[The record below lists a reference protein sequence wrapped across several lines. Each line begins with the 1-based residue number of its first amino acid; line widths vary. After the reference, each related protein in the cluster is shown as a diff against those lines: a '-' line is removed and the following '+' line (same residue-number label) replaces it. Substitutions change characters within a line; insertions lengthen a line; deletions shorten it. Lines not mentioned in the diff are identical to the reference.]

1 MQRFVISTNLEFQIC
16 GNFADSQ
23 PVLDSILRY
32 HLNFEIQAF
41 IFHRG
46 INTIAGHAL
55 FAFMFRIRM
64 ISLPIHA
71 DMRLYERICAHI
83 FPIRIV
89 YSDQIYIDRI
99 NSIYMR
105 FFCIFGYTY
114 SMQIS
119 MWFHADM
126 RSSMRINRNTYA
138 LKKTELENL
147 YQTLTSKSEQNLF
160 LRKLPKNQCSLH
172 LRFWITIYHSQ
183 IVYKTWLCS

>member
-1 MQRFVISTNLEFQIC
+1 
-16 GNFADSQ
+16 
-23 PVLDSILRY
+23 
-32 HLNFEIQAF
+32 
-41 IFHRG
+41 
-46 INTIAGHAL
+46 
-55 FAFMFRIRM
+55 M

-160 LRKLPKNQCSLH
+160 LRKLPIKSVLVS
-172 LRFWITIYHSQ
+172 SQ
-183 IVYKTWLCS
+183 ISDYNSSLSNSMFIKHCIDA

>member
-1 MQRFVISTNLEFQIC
+1 MDLGPGLRLIQCSVLWFKPTWNFRFDNLC

-23 PVLDSILRY
+23 PALDSILRY

-64 ISLPIHA
+64 ISLPINA

-99 NSIYMR
+99 NSISMR

-126 RSSMRINRNTYA
+126 RSSMRINWNTY
-138 LKKTELENL
+138 LCLWKKSAWP
-147 YQTLTSKSEQNLF
+147 TL
-160 LRKLPKNQCSLH
+160 
-172 LRFWITIYHSQ
+172 
-183 IVYKTWLCS
+183 

>member
-1 MQRFVISTNLEFQIC
+1 
-16 GNFADSQ
+16 
-23 PVLDSILRY
+23 
-32 HLNFEIQAF
+32 
-41 IFHRG
+41 
-46 INTIAGHAL
+46 
-55 FAFMFRIRM
+55 
-64 ISLPIHA
+64 
-71 DMRLYERICAHI
+71 MRLYERICAHI

-160 LRKLPKNQCSLH
+160 LRKLPIKSVLVS
-172 LRFWITIYHSQ
+172 SQ
-183 IVYKTWLCS
+183 ISDYNSSLSNSMFIKHCIDA

>member
-1 MQRFVISTNLEFQIC
+1 
-16 GNFADSQ
+16 
-23 PVLDSILRY
+23 
-32 HLNFEIQAF
+32 
-41 IFHRG
+41 
-46 INTIAGHAL
+46 
-55 FAFMFRIRM
+55 MFRIRM

-160 LRKLPKNQCSLH
+160 LRKLPIKSVLVS
-172 LRFWITIYHSQ
+172 SQ
-183 IVYKTWLCS
+183 ISDYNSSLSNSMFIKHCIDA